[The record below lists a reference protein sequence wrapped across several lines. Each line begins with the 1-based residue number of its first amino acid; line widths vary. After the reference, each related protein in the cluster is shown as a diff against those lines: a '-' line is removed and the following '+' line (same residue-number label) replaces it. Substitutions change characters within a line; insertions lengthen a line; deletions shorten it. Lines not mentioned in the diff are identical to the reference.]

1 MTDELINETGTTAVD
16 NTEDYLAAIKELKQN
31 SVSRDEYEK
40 LKADN
45 KRLINSVVN
54 GQLVDET
61 PVVVCK
67 TDAEIA
73 QMRRELFDPD
83 KSYSNLDFVSRIVDL
98 RDALIERGEPDPFVP
113 VSHKYSPTEEDTRIA
128 EKCATVYKECIEA
141 AQGDSEYF
149 TNELMRRTKD
159 IIIPGVKRR

>member
-1 MTDELINETGTTAVD
+1 MTDELNETGTQVVD

-31 SVSRDEYEK
+31 SVGRDEYEK
-40 LKADN
+40 LKAEN

-54 GQLVDET
+54 GQLVDDSD
-61 PVVVCK
+61 VVVCK
-67 TDAEIA
+67 SDAEIA
-73 QMRRELFDPD
+73 QMRHDLFDPD
-83 KSYSNLDFVSRIVDL
+83 KTYSNLEFVSKLVDL

-113 VSHKYSPTEEDTRIA
+113 TSHKYSPTDEDVRVA

-149 TNELMRRTKD
+149 TNELMRRTRD
-159 IIIPGVKRR
+159 IAIPGVKRR